1 MVIKMALYAIG
12 DMHLS
17 ESVNKPMDIFGGAWD
32 NYREKLLKG
41 LSCLKEED
49 MLVIAGD
56 FSWGMSLKEALAD
69 FKLLNTFPGKKVFL
83 KGNHDYWW
91 DTVSKMNRF
100 FDENE
105 LKDQLFLHNNCIF
118 YNDTV
123 LCGTRGWFFDPS
135 DETAGDEKVFKREL
149 MRLEASLK
157 EAHKL
162 HPGCEIYCFLHYPP
176 VFMRTEV
183 EPITSLLKQYGVA
196 RCYYG
201 HLHGESLRG
210 AFNGTRDGVI
220 YQNISAD
227 YVGFKPVLLKL

>member
-1 MVIKMALYAIG
+1 MALYAIG

-41 LSCLKEED
+41 LACLGEED
-49 MLVIAGD
+49 TLVIAGD
-56 FSWGMSLKEALAD
+56 FSWGMSLREALAD
-69 FKLLNTFPGKKVFL
+69 FKLLNTFPGKKIFL

-100 FDENE
+100 FDEH
-105 LKDQLFLHNNCIF
+105 QLTGLGFLHNNCIR
-118 YNDTV
+118 YEDTV

-135 DETAGDEKVFKREL
+135 DETAGDEKVFKREVL
-149 MRLEASLK
+149 RLEASLR
-157 EAHKL
+157 EAHKQ

-201 HLHGESLRG
+201 HLHGGSHRLAIQGDRRG
-210 AFNGTRDGVI
+210 VAYRL
-220 YQNISAD
+220 ISAD
-227 YVGFKPVLLKL
+227 FLKFRPEKIME